1 MYVKIWGPQ
10 DQEILVNMSIK
21 APEIVPDETYFKEW
35 MESRI
40 PWGKTFLLCAGI
52 ITATSIITM
61 IIKHI

>member
-1 MYVKIWGPQ
+1 
-10 DQEILVNMSIK
+10 MSIK
-21 APEIVPDETYFKEW
+21 APEIVPDETYFKDW